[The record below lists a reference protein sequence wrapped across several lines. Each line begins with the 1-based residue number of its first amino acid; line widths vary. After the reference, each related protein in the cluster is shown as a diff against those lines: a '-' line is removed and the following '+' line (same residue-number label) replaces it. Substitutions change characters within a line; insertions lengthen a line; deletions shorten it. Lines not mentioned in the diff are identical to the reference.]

1 MSSSAMAKVINAL
14 PKGIVE
20 PICRAVVNRYLKK
33 YADIEVK
40 GLENLK
46 EVEKP
51 ILFICNH
58 LSNSDALVINKALK
72 DQDIIFI
79 AGVKLSDNPWT
90 NIGMNITKT
99 ISIKPNTADKDA
111 ISKIVKTSK
120 EGNNILIFP
129 EGTRS
134 RTGGMIEARKGVVLI
149 QKLTK
154 ASVVPLAIYGS
165 EKLMPINDVDMGSE
179 RFYHA
184 NITLNIGKRIDVPK
198 KSAGEDRHEYE
209 EKALNFMMK
218 KIAELMPE
226 EYRGF
231 YK

>member
-1 MSSSAMAKVINAL
+1 MISSAVVKVMNTL
-14 PKGIVE
+14 PKGLVE
-20 PICRAVVNRYLKK
+20 SICRAIVNRYLRK

-40 GLENLK
+40 GIENLK

-72 DQDIIFI
+72 DQDIIFV

-99 ISIKPNTADKDA
+99 ISIRPNTADKDA
-111 ISKIVKTSK
+111 ISRIVKTSK

-134 RTGGMIEARKGVVLI
+134 RTGSMIEARKGVILI

-165 EKLMPINDVDMGSE
+165 EKLMPINNADMGSE
-179 RFYHA
+179 RFHHA
-184 NITLNIGKRIDVPK
+184 KVTLNIGKRIDIPK
-198 KSAGEDRHEYE
+198 KSVGEDRHEYE